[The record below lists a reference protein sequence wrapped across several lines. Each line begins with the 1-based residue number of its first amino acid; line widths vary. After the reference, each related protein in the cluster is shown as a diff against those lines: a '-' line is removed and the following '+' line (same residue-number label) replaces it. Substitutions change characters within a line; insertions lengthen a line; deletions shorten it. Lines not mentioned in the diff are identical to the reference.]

1 MTTSSSA
8 SKAESTPSLWKLT
21 NPPPRSAYTRPPP
34 SSTPESKPPLTSIL
48 STHDFETAARSS
60 LDAKTFAFYD
70 SAATDLVTKSA
81 NRATFDRILLRPRIL
96 RNVSRVSTRS
106 RILGHSVSLPLFVSP
121 AALAKLVHPSGE
133 KAIARACQAEGVLQC
148 ISSNASFPLAAILA
162 SMGAGSTQPW
172 FFQLYVNKDHAA
184 TTALLREVVALKPA
198 RLAGIMITVDSAV
211 PGKREA
217 DERLKADEATV
228 APNSGGKAR
237 NDAKGGGL
245 GRVMGAYIDS
255 GLNWGDL
262 AWIRE
267 VVGAEMP
274 LVLKGVMGA
283 ADAKQAVA
291 AGMQGIV
298 VSNHGGRNLDTAPA
312 AVLILLELQRNC
324 PEVFEQMEVFVD
336 GGIRRGTDVLK
347 CLALGATAVGLGRHF
362 LYSLNYGE
370 DGVRHLIGL
379 LRDELET
386 TMRLMG
392 ITELKEIT
400 RGCVNTQDVDHLVPP
415 LEQDSWRPKSR
426 L

>member
-1 MTTSSSA
+1 MTTRSSA
-8 SKAESTPSLWKLT
+8 SKAESTPSLRKLT
-21 NPPPRSAYTRPPP
+21 SPPAQSAYTRPPP
-34 SSTPESKPPLTSIL
+34 SSTPQSKPPLTSII

-60 LDAKTFAFYD
+60 LAAKTFAFYD
-70 SAATDLVTKSA
+70 SAATDLVTKSS
-81 NRATFDRILLRPRIL
+81 NRSTFDRILLRPRIL
-96 RNVSRVSTRS
+96 RNVTQVSTCS
-106 RILGHSVSLPLFVSP
+106 KILGHDVSLPVFVCP
-121 AALAKLVHPSGE
+121 AALAKLVHPEGE
-133 KAIARACQAEGVLQC
+133 KAIARACQTEGIIQC
-148 ISSNASFPLAAILA
+148 ISSNASFPLSEILT
-162 SMGAGSTQPW
+162 SMGANSTQPW

-184 TTALLREVVALKPA
+184 TKKLLREIMALKPA
-198 RLAGIMITVDSAV
+198 KMAGVMITVDSAV

-217 DERLKADEATV
+217 DERLKADEDTV
-228 APNSGGKAR
+228 APNSGGKAT

-255 GLNWGDL
+255 GLDWSDL
-262 AWIRE
+262 SWIRE
-267 VVGAEMP
+267 VVGPDMP
-274 LVLKGVMGA
+274 LILKGIMSA
-283 ADAKQAVA
+283 SDAKMAVT

-312 AVLILLELQRNC
+312 SILILLELQKNC
-324 PEVFEQMEVFVD
+324 PEVFETLEVFVD

-392 ITELKEIT
+392 ITELEGIT
-400 RGCVNTQDVDHLVPP
+400 RGCINTQDIDHLVPP
-415 LEQDSWRPKSR
+415 LKQDEWRPKSR